1 MRPVQT
7 FGRTT
12 TFTGTTEPEGSS
24 LKGHVYCPRLET
36 TMVLEKI
43 PIVPEQSS
51 VRVLVVSPFTSD
63 ATALNRGEIASR
75 KLDYIIEL
83 TKIRELFQFGC
94 DVQNVVVR
102 NVTFDEESFWKLP
115 IEEPSP
121 DVFLVEKHRLDPVVE
136 DTGEIQTHQKK
147 TMSTGGDSLL
157 KSVDEETDATMILCT
172 ITINDK
178 GPSSNVLNELQQIVN
193 LLSTIDHQL
202 EAGPARNMFVVR
214 PGQEFV
220 SDTMPQYLDTL
231 FPDMFPFGQ
240 GGFDETRRVKI
251 SKKKSCIIL
260 RQPQ

>member
-1 MRPVQT
+1 
-7 FGRTT
+7 
-12 TFTGTTEPEGSS
+12 
-24 LKGHVYCPRLET
+24 
-36 TMVLEKI
+36 MVLEKI
-43 PIVPEQSS
+43 PIVPEQTS
-51 VRVLVVSPFTSD
+51 VRVLVVSSFTSD

-75 KLDYIIEL
+75 KLDYIIEP

-94 DVQNVVVR
+94 GVHNVVVR
-102 NVTFDEESFWKLP
+102 NVTFDEESFSKLP
-115 IEEPSP
+115 IDEPSP

-136 DTGEIQTHQKK
+136 DTGEIQTHQKN

-157 KSVDEETDATMILCT
+157 KSVDEETDATMISCT

-178 GPSSNVLNELQQIVN
+178 GPSSNVLNEHQQIVN

-202 EAGPARNMFVVR
+202 EAGSSRNTFVVR

-231 FPDMFPFGQ
+231 YPDMFPFGQ
-240 GGFDETRRVKI
+240 GGFDETRKVKI